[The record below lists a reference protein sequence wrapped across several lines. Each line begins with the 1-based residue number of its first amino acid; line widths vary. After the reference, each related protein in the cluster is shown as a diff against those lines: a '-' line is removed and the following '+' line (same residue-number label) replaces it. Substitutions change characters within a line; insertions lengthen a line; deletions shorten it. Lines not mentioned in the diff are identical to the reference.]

1 MLTWLKVTICYIT
14 LVTSSLANTECLTK
28 QLVVDLWEM
37 NAEGFTNKKD
47 TRIKKIKD

>member
-14 LVTSSLANTECLTK
+14 LVTSSLTK
-28 QLVVDLWEM
+28 PLVVDLWEM

-47 TRIKKIKD
+47 IRIKKIKD